1 MNINFDEYSQIFLEK
16 SWEWLQDPEIK
27 YLINAPDISKEQ
39 QQQWFDTLPLRNDYF
54 IKGISHNGKPIGV
67 LGLKNIDLT
76 NKKAE
81 YWGYLGEKEYW
92 GKGLSPQMLEY
103 ILKIAKEHY
112 NLEQIYLNVILQNIR
127 AIKAYEKV
135 GFYVSK
141 TINDSIIQMI
151 RNI

>member
-1 MNINFDEYSQIFLEK
+1 MNINFTEYSQEFLEK

-39 QQQWFDTLPLRNDYF
+39 QQQWFDTLPLRKDYF

-92 GKGLSPQMLEY
+92 GKGLSPQMFEY

-112 NLEQIYLNVILQNIR
+112 NLEQIYLKVISENIR

-135 GFYVSK
+135 GFEYELQDNK
-141 TINDSIIQMI
+141 NIQMSLKL
-151 RNI
+151 